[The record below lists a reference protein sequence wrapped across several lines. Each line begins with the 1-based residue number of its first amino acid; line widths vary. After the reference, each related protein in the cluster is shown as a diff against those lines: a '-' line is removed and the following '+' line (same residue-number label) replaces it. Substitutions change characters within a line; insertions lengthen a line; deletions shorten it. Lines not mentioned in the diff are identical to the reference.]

1 MGVPVRRLKKFFE
14 PNIERMER
22 KRNVM
27 GLIKALKNRDA
38 IVRHQAALAL
48 RRLGSTLGDDPNY
61 NHVSRYPS

>member
-38 IVRHQAALAL
+38 IVRHQAASAL
-48 RRLGSTLGDDPNY
+48 RRLGSTLGDDLKY
-61 NHVSRYPS
+61 NHVSRFPS